1 MTSKSKPT
9 QQRPSRQSE
18 FNNNYH
24 PTPTSSYNKSSS
36 YPNFSSNSTNSNN
49 SSNGQHYVSVN
60 NQNANPQV
68 IIGSSK
74 LLELFFF
81 KKKIVRLQSNRACS
95 LSAKSFL
102 RILMLSCRFFL
113 CGKQL
118 HNSYHRHSVSNLI
131 TITPA
136 KTTVTITPTAPIT
149 QHQKVSSYIGLHL
162 SSQSTP
168 HSSLS
173 TNSSGNSVTTPI
185 SSLAPMNYCKYYHSF
200 FVCVGFCC
208 LFPWFC
214 LK

>member
-1 MTSKSKPT
+1 MSRVVNQYLAHFHVISFFFICQTQKQPKPQHLTSKSKPT

-68 IIGSSK
+68 IIGTSI

-81 KKKIVRLQSNRACS
+81 KKIVRLQSNRACS

-102 RILMLSCRFFL
+102 RILMLSCRFF
-113 CGKQL
+113 
-118 HNSYHRHSVSNLI
+118 
-131 TITPA
+131 
-136 KTTVTITPTAPIT
+136 
-149 QHQKVSSYIGLHL
+149 
-162 SSQSTP
+162 
-168 HSSLS
+168 
-173 TNSSGNSVTTPI
+173 
-185 SSLAPMNYCKYYHSF
+185 
-200 FVCVGFCC
+200 FV
-208 LFPWFC
+208 W
-214 LK
+214 